1 VVATVAPPAA
11 AAPRARR
18 VPTGRVVVW
27 GGFALVLAI
36 APLVFPSG
44 LGISMLSQVGIA
56 IVACLSY
63 NMLLGQGGMLS
74 FGHAVYT
81 GLGTFVAVHALL
93 GIGDGSV
100 PIPVSL
106 IPLVGGI
113 AGMFFAVILGYV
125 TTKKAG
131 TPFAMITLGIGEL
144 VTAMSLMIPE
154 FFGGEGGV
162 SANRTVGKAFMG
174 ITYGP
179 QIQVYYLL
187 AVYTLI
193 CTAAMYALTRTPLG
207 RMLNAVRDNP
217 ERVEF
222 IGYSMQRVR
231 YLSFIIAGFFA
242 GVAGGMYALNFE
254 IATAEVVGAGRSG
267 AYLLFTFLGGAT
279 FFFGPIIGGILM
291 ILGFALFSELTQ
303 AWQLYLG
310 LIFLF
315 MVMYAPGGIAS
326 LIMMNVR
333 VAAYKKLHRLWGWYA
348 ALTAT
353 ALFMLVG
360 AAALVELVYHLQLA
374 ATTGSTLHYLGITLD
389 THQPSSWLGAL
400 AVTLIGFA
408 AFEFVR
414 RRFALEWGRIQDEIE
429 AAMSFKEPHA
439 AVPEGGEAAVR
450 EASMGAP

>member
-1 VVATVAPPAA
+1 MDASVARAVPVAARAAKLPPA
-11 AAPRARR
+11 RLM
-18 VPTGRVVVW
+18 VW
-27 GGFALVLAI
+27 GGFALVLI
-36 APLVFPSG
+36 VAPLVFPSG
-44 LGISMLSQVGIA
+44 LGLSMLSQVGIA

-74 FGHAVYT
+74 FGHAIYT
-81 GLGTFVAVHALL
+81 GLGTFVAVHAMLA
-93 GIGDGSV
+93 IGNGAL

-106 IPLVGGI
+106 IPLVGGV
-113 AGMFFAVILGYV
+113 AGMFFAVLLGYV

-131 TPFAMITLGIGEL
+131 TPFAMITLGLGEL
-144 VTAMSLMIPE
+144 VTAMALMIPE
-154 FFGGEGGV
+154 FFGGEGGI
-162 SANRTVGKAFMG
+162 SANRAVGKPFLG

-187 AVYTLI
+187 AIYTFI
-193 CTAAMYALTRTPLG
+193 CTAAMYAFTRTPLG

-267 AYLLFTFLGGAT
+267 LYLFFTFLGGAT
-279 FFFGPIIGGILM
+279 FFFGPIIGGVLM
-291 ILGFALFSELTQ
+291 ILGFALFSELTK

-333 VAAYKKLHRLWGWYA
+333 VAAHKKLHQLWGWYA

-353 ALFMLVG
+353 ALVMLAG
-360 AAALVELVYHLQLA
+360 LAALIELVYRLQLND
-374 ATTGSTLHYLGITLD
+374 TTGSTLRYLGFTLD
-389 THQPSSWLGAL
+389 TQRAASWLGAL
-400 AVTLIGFA
+400 AVAAIGCA

-414 RRFALEWGRIQDEIE
+414 RRFAREWGRIQGEIE
-429 AAMSFKEPHA
+429 EAMTFKEPDA
-439 AVPEGGEAAVR
+439 PIPEGGEAAAR
-450 EASMGAP
+450 AASLGTP